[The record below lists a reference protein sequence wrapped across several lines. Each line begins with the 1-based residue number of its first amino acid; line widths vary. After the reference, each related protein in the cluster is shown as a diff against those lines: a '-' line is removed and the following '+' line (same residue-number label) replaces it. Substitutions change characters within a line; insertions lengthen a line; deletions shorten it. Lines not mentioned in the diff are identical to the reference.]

1 MLPPSGVKTL
11 LGIPLL
17 DILMYKRDH
26 PYYRLMGSDL
36 GLAPIEVCPDHLLYR
51 RAAMAT
57 SLSKRKCSL
66 YAPFVWMIISH
77 QHNKCKNR

>member
-51 RAAMAT
+51 RATMAT
-57 SLSKRKCSL
+57 SLSKRKVFALRTLRMDDNITS
-66 YAPFVWMIISH
+66 A
-77 QHNKCKNR
+77 